1 MAGQFVKNGAT
12 LKCPLCSSNGTLVVS
27 HTQVQLQD
35 TPCATNG
42 DKSGTNLVFGGVC
55 KKWRKSPPPCAS
67 VIAPTQWKGVATDIE
82 IDGEFML
89 LEDSTI
95 MCSTGGV
102 DIAIEDTAQIDVP
115 TDLQEPTLK
124 EIEVPF
130 YVERFR
136 IPGLNISGNAI
147 ADDMTYG
154 FGEPSTLIY
163 SEEEIQ
169 SYTEE
174 YIQNGFNDSEHIKFA
189 NGDRITDKAIYRTN
203 EITELRPFLFNI
215 TRLNFDFMLFSDFR
229 IMAFQLS
236 SGALR
241 ENIASMIDKFQSSEG
256 GIYENDALNDAAKE
270 SSATKRFCEA
280 LERDITQRIQNAGGD
295 ISGAENTTIR
305 WQRRPGAS
313 PSFARGEDN
322 NLFKGMTIA
331 VNDVWSYEVSIIEYT
346 KKEDGYDIKYE
357 VIYWDH
363 FGLDLPD
370 MQKFYSLGAGFR
382 AWFVLQHLRGY
393 KPFLTKITFE
403 KEFFAYAPSF
413 LNNFDRT

>member
-1 MAGQFVKNGAT
+1 MSGQFVKNGAT
-12 LKCPLCSSNGTLVVS
+12 LSCPLCSSDGVLIVS
-27 HTQVQLQD
+27 HTEVQLQD

-42 DKSGTNLVFGGVC
+42 DKSKTNLVFGGVC

-67 VIAPTQWKGVATDIE
+67 VIAPTQWKGVATNLE

-95 MCSTGGV
+95 TCSTGGV
-102 DIAIEDTAQIDVP
+102 DIAIEDTAQTDVP
-115 TDLQEPTLK
+115 TDLPESMLQDV
-124 EIEVPF
+124 EVPF
-130 YVERFR
+130 YVERYR
-136 IPGLNISGNAI
+136 IPGLNEDGNAI
-147 ADDMTYG
+147 ANDMAYG

-169 SYTEE
+169 TYSQQYE
-174 YIQNGFNDSEHIKFA
+174 QAGFNNADHIKFA
-189 NGDRITDKAIYRTN
+189 NGDRITDKAIYKTE
-203 EITELRPFLFNI
+203 EITELRPILFNL
-215 TRLNFDFMLFSDFR
+215 TRLNFDFMLFDDFR
-229 IMAFQLS
+229 IMAYQLS

-241 ENIASMIDKFQSSEG
+241 ENIASMIDKFQNNEG
-256 GIYENDALNDAAKE
+256 GIYENNDLNQAAIE

-280 LERDITQRIQNAGGD
+280 LENDITQRIQNRGGN
-295 ISGAENTTIR
+295 ISAAEDTSIR
-305 WQRRPGAS
+305 WQRRQGAS

-322 NLFKGMTIA
+322 NLFRGLTIA
-331 VNDVWSYEVSIIEYT
+331 VNDIWSYEVSIIEYT
-346 KKEDGYDIKYE
+346 RKGNGYDIKYE

-382 AWFVLQHLRGY
+382 GWFFLQHVRGY

-403 KEFFAYAPSF
+403 KEFFVPTS
-413 LNNFDRT
+413 